1 MFADRRFI
9 NEELDW
15 KNKKTLFI
23 DIIKDTPT
31 VKKSGLIFLS
41 GDVHFSQFFH
51 SSCKS
56 FATGYDMIELTSSGM
71 THHTD

>member
-1 MFADRRFI
+1 VFADRRFI

-41 GDVHFSQFFH
+41 GDVHFS
-51 SSCKS
+51 
-56 FATGYDMIELTSSGM
+56 
-71 THHTD
+71 